1 MPREKLPPRRQSET
15 VDLWHGGQR
24 YHVTVGRYPDGR
36 VAEVFLSGAKSGS
49 DVDGLCADVGVLV
62 SRLLQHGDTPALL
75 ASGMGRLGNG
85 KTPASF
91 AGAVVDVLMAS
102 AATESPQKGNG

>member
-1 MPREKLPPRRQSET
+1 MPRERLPTRRPSET
-15 VDLWHGGQR
+15 SDMWFGGQR

-62 SRLLQHGDTPALL
+62 SRLLQHGDTPASL
-75 ASGMGRLGNG
+75 ASGMGRLGDG

-91 AGAVVDVLMAS
+91 AGAVADMLVKAR
-102 AATESPQKGNG
+102 

>member
-1 MPREKLPPRRQSET
+1 MARDRLPARRQSET

-24 YHVTVGRYPDGR
+24 YHVTVGQYPDGR
-36 VAEVFLSGAKSGS
+36 VGEVFLSGAKSGS

-62 SRLLQHGDTPALL
+62 SRLLQHGDTSASM
-75 ASGMGRLGNG
+75 ASGMGRLGDR

-91 AGAVVDVLMAS
+91 AGAVVDLLVKAR
-102 AATESPQKGNG
+102 